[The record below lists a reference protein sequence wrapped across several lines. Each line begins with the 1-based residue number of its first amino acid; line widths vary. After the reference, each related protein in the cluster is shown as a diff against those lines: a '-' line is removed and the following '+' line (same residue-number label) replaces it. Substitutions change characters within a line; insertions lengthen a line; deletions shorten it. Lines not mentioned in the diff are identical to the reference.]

1 MVGSVTGVERRVPIP
16 KPSPDALRGESR
28 TLYDRLLQAR
38 GHTTATSRALREVLL
53 ATDGETFYNGR
64 LWTIKSQ
71 RIGPGVFR
79 VWLAGQGVYG
89 AS

>member
-1 MVGSVTGVERRVPIP
+1 MAGSVTGAEHRVPVP
-16 KPSPDALRGESR
+16 KPNPDALRSESR
-28 TLYDRLLQAR
+28 ALYDWLRLV
-38 GHTTATSRALREVLL
+38 GYTTATSRALREVLL

>member
-1 MVGSVTGVERRVPIP
+1 MVGSVTGVGCRVPVP
-16 KPSPDALRGESR
+16 KPNPDALRGESR
-28 TLYDRLLQAR
+28 ALYDWLRPA
-38 GHTTATSRALREVLL
+38 GHTTTTSRALREVLL